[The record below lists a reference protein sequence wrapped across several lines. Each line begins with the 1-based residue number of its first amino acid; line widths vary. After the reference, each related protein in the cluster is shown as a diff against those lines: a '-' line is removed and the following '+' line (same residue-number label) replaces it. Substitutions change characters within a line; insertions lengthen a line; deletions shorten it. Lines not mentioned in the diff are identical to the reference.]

1 MQIFRTE
8 ISICRKNATK
18 MQNEAGYALTR
29 EEEEEEDILRG
40 SNTINLQKK
49 IGISL
54 WVSIFFCTFAA

>member
-1 MQIFRTE
+1 MQIFRAE
-8 ISICRKNATK
+8 ISICRKYATK

-29 EEEEEEDILRG
+29 EGEDVLRG